1 MSKIPCIA
9 VVIEGGLVQT
19 TLIERWPD
27 QLPLPRI
34 VVVDY
39 DKDGADETEFTEFA
53 IGNEVVEALCHVEV
67 PGVYESFDKP
77 ALSPCAVLAA
87 LEDTG
92 PSDS

>member
-1 MSKIPCIA
+1 MSKIACIA
-9 VVIEGGLVQT
+9 IVIEGGLVQT

-39 DKDGADETEFTEFA
+39 DKDGADETELTEFA

-67 PGVYESFDKP
+67 PSVYESFDQP
-77 ALSPCAVLAA
+77 ALSPCTVLAA

-92 PSDS
+92 DS